1 MSDIDLAAI
10 IAGLEATGLSR
21 TEIANQAR
29 LSRNTVW
36 RMAQG
41 EVREPTY
48 SSVMRIKGLADRR
61 AVRHLEQK
69 QR

>member
-41 EVREPTY
+41 EVKRERHGAAG
-48 SSVMRIKGLADRR
+48 SELCQRVGLDEGFKRGKA
-61 AVRHLEQK
+61 
-69 QR
+69 